1 MIESF
6 SLKKKWLANLDIRP
20 GKAVRNI
27 SYLFWFICI
36 TAEKGKTSGFIWS
49 LDGDEGVVAAI
60 ETLSSFVAYETSQFV
75 HLLFNLYCV
84 DAVARAVNVV
94 HCKLNI

>member
-1 MIESF
+1 M
-6 SLKKKWLANLDIRP
+6 LANLDIRP

-49 LDGDEGVVAAI
+49 LHSNEGVVAAL
-60 ETLSSFVAYETSQFV
+60 ETLSSFVADEPGELV
-75 HLLFNLYCV
+75 RLLFNL
-84 DAVARAVNVV
+84 DAEDGLALVVNVV
-94 HCKLNI
+94 YCKLNI